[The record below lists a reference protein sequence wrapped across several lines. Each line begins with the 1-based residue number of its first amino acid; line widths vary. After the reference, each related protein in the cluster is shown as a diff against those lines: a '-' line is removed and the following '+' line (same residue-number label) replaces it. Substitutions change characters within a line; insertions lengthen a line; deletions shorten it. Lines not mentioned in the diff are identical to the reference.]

1 MKIKKNFG
9 AHLFPRPV
17 LVTKLGISVSSV
29 WSPCLVESLI
39 IIKWLCDFQNNV
51 ASYILDFVLLRSLNQ
66 KEKLKRNCFAL
77 IYFLSMHFYKVNLI
91 FNTYKYLLFSKLLL
105 RIFDVGGQKMRQRG
119 NGKVLK
125 SATFQIRKF
134 IVAPKWLVYVMST
147 NLPRH
152 RPKWK

>member
-9 AHLFPRPV
+9 AHLFSRPV
-17 LVTKLGISVSSV
+17 LVTKFGLSVSSV

-51 ASYILDFVLLRSLNQ
+51 ASYILHSLLRSLNQ

-77 IYFLSMHFYKVNLI
+77 IYFSSMHFYKVNLI
-91 FNTYKYLLFSKLLL
+91 FNTYKCLFFSKLLL
-105 RIFDVGGQKMRQRG
+105 RIFNVGGQKMRQHG

-134 IVAPKWLVYVMST
+134 IMTPKWLVYVMST

-152 RPKWK
+152 RLKWK